1 MQVVILSGGLGT
13 RLSEETKVIPKAL
26 VKIGNKP
33 IIIHLIKYYQSF
45 GYKDFIV
52 CLGYKGNLINQFF
65 LKEKNKKYLKNTNIK
80 LINTGQKSYTGE
92 RIRRVRKYI
101 KGNFFLTYCDGLSDI
116 DLKKT
121 LNIFKKSKKIGLVS
135 SINPQ
140 SRFGVLSIGSKNSV
154 LNFDEKSKN
163 AKIWINAG
171 FFIFSKEIFKFIKGK
186 NPIFERLP
194 LINLS
199 KKRQLVAY
207 KHKGFWQ
214 CMDTLKDKIILTKI
228 WKSNKAPWIND

>member
-65 LKEKNKKYLKNTNIK
+65 LKKKNKKYLKNTNIK

-140 SRFGVLSIGSKNSV
+140 SRFGVLSIGSRNSV

>member
-1 MQVVILSGGLGT
+1 M
-13 RLSEETKVIPKAL
+13 
-26 VKIGNKP
+26 
-33 IIIHLIKYYQSF
+33 
-45 GYKDFIV
+45 
-52 CLGYKGNLINQFF
+52 
-65 LKEKNKKYLKNTNIK
+65 
-80 LINTGQKSYTGE
+80 
-92 RIRRVRKYI
+92 
-101 KGNFFLTYCDGLSDI
+101 
-116 DLKKT
+116 KKT
-121 LNIFKKSKKIGLVS
+121 LKKFKNSKKIGLVS

-140 SRFGVLSIGSKNSV
+140 SRFGVLSIGSKNNV

-199 KKRQLVAY
+199 KKRQLVAF

-228 WKSNKAPWIND
+228 WKSNKAPWINDK